1 MKYILITL
9 VSIIVLGIAGYFGYQ
24 YLLQSSGE
32 SQFQSVNT
40 TSEQPAKTTTVEG
53 MLIKVPNP
61 KDDYTHTLK
70 TVDKLV
76 RVASYTVSLD
86 DYNNKNVAITG
97 QYSGTTLFADSISEK

>member
-1 MKYILITL
+1 MKYILITFI
-9 VSIIVLGIAGYFGYQ
+9 SIIVLGVAGYFGYQ
-24 YLLQSSGE
+24 YLLRSSGE
-32 SQFQSVNT
+32 TQLQSGNT
-40 TSEQPAKTTTVEG
+40 SSEQPVKTTTVEG
-53 MLIKVPNP
+53 ILIKIPNP

-70 TVDKLV
+70 TADTLV